1 MGAKLTGDLSKDVQQ
16 AEAVPGNSPLRP
28 GCETTASFLHK
39 IYGMHHIT
47 SDAYYKHYETVL
59 QVFLCA
65 LYIKK
70 KNSVYLHQVLSPPMS
85 GAGRCVDTGRSI
97 YLRK

>member
-1 MGAKLTGDLSKDVQQ
+1 MMKQLFVGAKLTGDLSKDVQQ

-59 QVFLCA
+59 QVF
-65 LYIKK
+65 Y
-70 KNSVYLHQVLSPPMS
+70 VPF
-85 GAGRCVDTGRSI
+85 T
-97 YLRK
+97 